1 MKIQGGGQRILSV
14 SYRAISNQVS
24 MVVLQRSNDNY
35 KKTSN
40 ELDAV
45 SYIRNVEAGAYYI
58 QYNYLSQTNGYT

>member
-45 SYIRNVEAGAYYI
+45 SYIRNVEAGTYYI
-58 QYNYLSQTNGYT
+58 QYNYLSQMNGYT

>member
-35 KKTSN
+35 KKN
-40 ELDAV
+40 
-45 SYIRNVEAGAYYI
+45 I
-58 QYNYLSQTNGYT
+58 